1 MWSETKSQIFA
12 HTPRKTIMGLK
23 TGKSWD
29 MFGGVNVGKLL
40 SVVILIVIGLLLT
53 PLVADSVADAQ
64 DNANISASA
73 STLLGM
79 ITIFYVLGLV
89 LAGVLWVV
97 AETRG
102 MGG

>member
-1 MWSETKSQIFA
+1 MWSFKKWTE
-12 HTPRKTIMGLK
+12 
-23 TGKSWD
+23 D
-29 MFGGVNVGKLL
+29 GGVNVGKLL